1 MMGGT
6 ESGIICPFKALL
18 PLLGA
23 EILVLLAMM
32 DSSAYIWHLPDVQ
45 GSWGKGVG
53 CFTLESPGD
62 AKPRSGGRA
71 VACPAARIPG

>member
-18 PLLGA
+18 PLPGA

-32 DSSAYIWHLPDVQ
+32 DSSIFGTSLTCGGVGVRGWDALPWEVQ
-45 GSWGKGVG
+45 GMQ
-53 CFTLESPGD
+53 SPEAG
-62 AKPRSGGRA
+62 AEP
-71 VACPAARIPG
+71 